1 MKIRTAAMA
10 DLDALATVEAQ
21 CFPAAEAAEAGKP
34 IKKTSPCVSRTCFL
48 FPFPCY
54 AKLLS

>member
-21 CFPAAEAAEAGKP
+21 CFPAAEAADKATIQGRP
-34 IKKTSPCVSRTCFL
+34 MPTTFGSSLTGTSW
-48 FPFPCY
+48 
-54 AKLLS
+54 

>member
-21 CFPAAEAAEAGKP
+21 CFPAAEAAEVRQTASL
-34 IKKTSPCVSRTCFL
+34 TLR
-48 FPFPCY
+48 FPVQ
-54 AKLLS
+54 AVQRQLQTTVL